1 MPNPETE
8 RQRVERELQEL
19 LAEKREAEGAIEE
32 SRRHLLSGLF
42 AKKPTDKPQQKEASA
57 RAKVAP
63 EMDWPQPPQARFPQA
78 AHKADRR
85 SDLVVAALGVTL
97 GLICALFPWY
107 IFYNDIRFSPH
118 GFKLGGKGDRDGR
131 MVMSDR
137 SMDVAVPPGPE
148 VPIQNLDLFATGTP
162 AESPEDPSTAPG
174 LDQQPFPA
182 ESAEFHL
189 VHVAN
194 GRAMIEDN
202 AGLWIVQQGST
213 LPDNSHVASI
223 EQRDGKWVL
232 VTSTNEVFGLTR

>member
-1 MPNPETE
+1 MPIPETE
-8 RQRVERELQEL
+8 RQRIERELHDL
-19 LAEKREAEGAIEE
+19 LTERREAEGSIEE
-32 SRRHLLSGLF
+32 SRSHLLSGLF
-42 AKKPTDKPQQKEASA
+42 SKKPADKPQPKEADA
-57 RAKVAP
+57 RAKIEQEV
-63 EMDWPQPPQARFPQA
+63 DWPQPPQARFPQA
-78 AHKADRR
+78 ARKADRR

-131 MVMSDR
+131 MVMSERDL
-137 SMDVAVPPGPE
+137 SEEPGPE
-148 VPIQNLDLFATGTP
+148 IPMQNLDLFATGTP
-162 AESPEDPSTAPG
+162 AEYPEDPSTAPG

-202 AGLWIVQQGST
+202 AGLWVVQPGST

-223 EQRDGKWVL
+223 EQRGGKWVL
-232 VTSTNEVFGLTR
+232 VTSTDRILGVTK